1 MIGIGKNKSKRR
13 RIMKHLNLIKLLSV
27 LVCLLV
33 VLVACGE
40 KSEPN
45 DTTTD
50 ADTVQQ
56 TEELTTT
63 AEEETTQAES
73 ETETRGPVDPV
84 LENYFAFPMLTP
96 PVELQEAV
104 EVEGECV
111 DRTAN
116 NELIVIRQAELGF
129 DNKVKETFTVYNTV
143 LGTTVLTVDNVYS
156 YGTYDSFNWNNK
168 YDVNGKN
175 YPESDME
182 VEIVESYDY
191 LYIAVKKA
199 EFTKIDE
206 EVREENPDGLD
217 YKVNTSYVYYDA
229 AGKEFARSQSMSPTY
244 DYIYNGENSYSL
256 TVGDTLAIFD
266 STTHELISVTD
277 SMKNKVVGGF
287 DVEIGGRGYV
297 LDATVNGVLGYSESF
312 LEIYDL
318 ESGACTLR
326 YHYETS
332 NHSAFV
338 LNNGNVLISYASI
351 VDEDSVNM
359 TPDIVIMGMQMAVD
373 NYVLDVSTGKVEQTD
388 FNYLP
393 YILIN
398 RDTYLQMDNDGIEIT
413 ENVDNVFIGFE
424 LGQRVTEMSDMHL
437 MALNN
442 DLTVAF
448 IVETLVPEQNPA
460 YLIGAGGII
469 TLDNGDYL
477 VMLDSAATGKAI
489 VTKNG
494 RIRSYLGADA
504 QVVGDFVVTPDGV
517 YDYDMNEKFL
527 FETEMA
533 EYSFVTAIRDNIILS
548 KTSTYIDEL
557 YDTTK
562 EVTEYYVLDCY
573 KNEFTATLIF
583 EEQSIVEDQTTN
595 DYIVTVN
602 KETGKYTLYNINL
615 EHVLTTSSYM
625 NIYEIDGK
633 YTVHTTRKTDNG
645 MVDVL
650 YTLE

>member
-1 MIGIGKNKSKRR
+1 
-13 RIMKHLNLIKLLSV
+13 
-27 LVCLLV
+27 
-33 VLVACGE
+33 
-40 KSEPN
+40 
-45 DTTTD
+45 
-50 ADTVQQ
+50 
-56 TEELTTT
+56 
-63 AEEETTQAES
+63 
-73 ETETRGPVDPV
+73 
-84 LENYFAFPMLTP
+84 
-96 PVELQEAV
+96 
-104 EVEGECV
+104 
-111 DRTAN
+111 
-116 NELIVIRQAELGF
+116 
-129 DNKVKETFTVYNTV
+129 
-143 LGTTVLTVDNVYS
+143 
-156 YGTYDSFNWNNK
+156 
-168 YDVNGKN
+168 
-175 YPESDME
+175 
-182 VEIVESYDY
+182 
-191 LYIAVKKA
+191 
-199 EFTKIDE
+199 
-206 EVREENPDGLD
+206 
-217 YKVNTSYVYYDA
+217 
-229 AGKEFARSQSMSPTY
+229 
-244 DYIYNGENSYSL
+244 
-256 TVGDTLAIFD
+256 
-266 STTHELISVTD
+266 
-277 SMKNKVVGGF
+277 
-287 DVEIGGRGYV
+287 
-297 LDATVNGVLGYSESF
+297 VLGYSESF

-424 LGQRVTEMSDMHL
+424 LGQRVTEMSDMRL

-448 IVETLVPEQNPA
+448 VVDTLVPEQNPA